1 MIGTG
6 KHTFGYYLNM
16 DNHGQKYRL
25 VITRDRLNLSPLQ
38 PFKFLK
44 LTFSAIY
51 EYKSRAV
58 ALKKHTIV
66 SS

>member
-1 MIGTG
+1 MIGTSQ
-6 KHTFGYYLNM
+6 HFFGYYSSM
-16 DNHGQKYRL
+16 ANHEPKHRL